1 MKKTIILL
9 ALLGTVLLTGC
20 NQQSSSDMTN
30 STDAS
35 SVNIQTTETET
46 EVSTV
51 KPTEKG
57 TEAPTEDLSMYPTTL
72 DNVDMKEVTSNLLTW
87 CKEKE
92 NIFTKENGFS
102 NVSLSKEFL
111 SYDKMNIKNN
121 AFGIIVFCEYCGQNC
136 YCIIELAGQESS
148 GYNCSLP
155 EDCFGPSVIID
166 NHKLIWYDDEMYQ
179 DPAII
184 TFVMPY
190 TSDYHYQNTDF
201 TSLESVMNTIEHL
214 RDSYA
219 EESNMHPIQDF
230 EVVFADKI
238 DL

>member
-35 SVNIQTTETET
+35 SVNIQTTE
-46 EVSTV
+46 
-51 KPTEKG
+51 
-57 TEAPTEDLSMYPTTL
+57 TEDLSMYPTTL

-136 YCIIELAGQESS
+136 
-148 GYNCSLP
+148 
-155 EDCFGPSVIID
+155 
-166 NHKLIWYDDEMYQ
+166 
-179 DPAII
+179 
-184 TFVMPY
+184 
-190 TSDYHYQNTDF
+190 
-201 TSLESVMNTIEHL
+201 
-214 RDSYA
+214 
-219 EESNMHPIQDF
+219 
-230 EVVFADKI
+230 
-238 DL
+238 